1 MVELSCTAHSTV
13 PQKKKKMSAYSNGR
27 TTLYSTFNST
37 TKKKNKKN
45 TTISLKDFQWL
56 EEGKDWSQRYDF
68 MQWILVFTY
77 VYKEN

>member
-1 MVELSCTAHSTV
+1 
-13 PQKKKKMSAYSNGR
+13 MSAYSNGR

-37 TKKKNKKN
+37 TKKKKKKKN